1 MKRSR
6 RSVAISLFVALAVA
20 SVFVVA
26 IAGCSGSNDGA
37 STSALEG
44 LDASQVKDDDLKTLN
59 VGSDL
64 YPPFVYTDEYGDI
77 VGLDVEILT
86 EALARIGYKP
96 KYQLIDWEKKKEL
109 LASGEL
115 DCVMGSFSMTGRE
128 NEYRWAGPYL
138 ASRQVVAV
146 DPQSD
151 IYTLADLE
159 DKIVAVQSTTKPE
172 DILLNRIN
180 ENVPQIKELYSFSDG
195 SYLNPALVEGL
206 VDAIAA
212 HESSFLTYEKD
223 YGVTYRILDE
233 PLLEVGLGTAFD
245 INDTRGIDVKLT
257 HAYQEML
264 ADGTMERLVSKYF
277 DDPSPFLNM
286 EACHD
291 RCARPRCSGAGQ
303 SFGRG
308 MAPCRSAGDS
318 ALGCCRHDELRLH
331 DGPSRAALCRRCRLR
346 GDAEPFLR
354 CIQQRLYD
362 QKPDSRYGDRRRGCP
377 RYGARRFSG

>member
-20 SVFVVA
+20 CAFVVA
-26 IAGCSGSNDGA
+26 IAGCSGSNGRA

-44 LDASQVKDDDLKTLN
+44 LDASQAKDDNLKTLN

-96 KYQLIDWEKKKEL
+96 KYQLIDWEKKEEL

-159 DKIVAVQSTTKPE
+159 DKVVAVQSTTKPE
-172 DILLNRIN
+172 GILLNRTN
-180 ENVPQIKELYSFSDG
+180 ENVP
-195 SYLNPALVEGL
+195 
-206 VDAIAA
+206 
-212 HESSFLTYEKD
+212 H
-223 YGVTYRILDE
+223 
-233 PLLEVGLGTAFD
+233 
-245 INDTRGIDVKLT
+245 
-257 HAYQEML
+257 
-264 ADGTMERLVSKYF
+264 
-277 DDPSPFLNM
+277 
-286 EACHD
+286 
-291 RCARPRCSGAGQ
+291 
-303 SFGRG
+303 
-308 MAPCRSAGDS
+308 
-318 ALGCCRHDELRLH
+318 
-331 DGPSRAALCRRCRLR
+331 
-346 GDAEPFLR
+346 
-354 CIQQRLYD
+354 
-362 QKPDSRYGDRRRGCP
+362 
-377 RYGARRFSG
+377 

>member
-1 MKRSR
+1 MKKTS
-6 RSVAISLFVALAVA
+6 RSVAITLLLALAIVG
-20 SVFVVA
+20 VFGVA
-26 IAGCSGSNDGA
+26 IAGYSGSSNGGSA
-37 STSALEG
+37 SSEKSA
-44 LDASQVKDDDLKTLN
+44 ASHAKNASLKTLN

-64 YPPFVYTDEYGDI
+64 YPPFVYSDEYGNI

-109 LASGEL
+109 LANGEL

-146 DPQSD
+146 DPESD
-151 IYTLADLE
+151 IYTLADLK
-159 DKIVAVQSTTKPE
+159 DKVVAVQSTTKPE
-172 DILLNRIN
+172 DILLNSTN
-180 ENVPQIKELYSFSDG
+180 ENVPQIKELYSFSDR

-212 HESSFLTYEKD
+212 HESSLLTYEKD

-277 DDPSPFLNM
+277 DDPSPFLNV
-286 EACHD
+286 EGL
-291 RCARPRCSGAGQ
+291 S
-303 SFGRG
+303 
-308 MAPCRSAGDS
+308 
-318 ALGCCRHDELRLH
+318 
-331 DGPSRAALCRRCRLR
+331 
-346 GDAEPFLR
+346 
-354 CIQQRLYD
+354 
-362 QKPDSRYGDRRRGCP
+362 
-377 RYGARRFSG
+377 

>member
-1 MKRSR
+1 MVKRLLTIERERGSVCYYFFSLESVNRIVWSSMKRPR
-6 RSVAISLFVALAVA
+6 RSLAISLFVALAVVGA
-20 SVFVVA
+20 FVVA
-26 IAGCSGSNDGA
+26 IAGYFGSNDGT
-37 STSALEG
+37 STSAVEG
-44 LDASQVKDDDLKTLN
+44 PAEDVKDDSLKTLN

-64 YPPFVYTDEYGDI
+64 YPPFVYSDEYGDI

-128 NEYRWAGPYL
+128 SEYRWAGPYL

-146 DPQSD
+146 DPESD

-159 DKIVAVQSTTKPE
+159 GKVVAVQSTTKPE
-172 DILLNRIN
+172 SILLNRTN
-180 ENVPQIKELYSFSDG
+180 ESVPQIKELYSFSDR

-206 VDAIAA
+206 VDAIAS
-212 HESSFLTYEKD
+212 HESSLLTYEKD
-223 YGVTYRILDE
+223 YGATYRILDE

-286 EACHD
+286 EGL
-291 RCARPRCSGAGQ
+291 S
-303 SFGRG
+303 
-308 MAPCRSAGDS
+308 
-318 ALGCCRHDELRLH
+318 
-331 DGPSRAALCRRCRLR
+331 
-346 GDAEPFLR
+346 
-354 CIQQRLYD
+354 
-362 QKPDSRYGDRRRGCP
+362 
-377 RYGARRFSG
+377 

>member
-1 MKRSR
+1 MAEPR
-6 RSVAISLFVALAVA
+6 RLHQKAR
-20 SVFVVA
+20 
-26 IAGCSGSNDGA
+26 D
-37 STSALEG
+37 T
-44 LDASQVKDDDLKTLN
+44 SQVKDDNLKTLN

-96 KYQLIDWEKKKEL
+96 KYQLIDWEKKNEL

-138 ASRQVVAV
+138 ASRQAVAV

-159 DKIVAVQSTTKPE
+159 DKVVAVQSTTKPE
-172 DILLNRIN
+172 DILLNRAN
-180 ENVPQIKELYSFSDG
+180 ENVPQIKELYCFSDR

-212 HESSFLTYEKD
+212 HESSLLTYEKD

-264 ADGTMERLVSKYF
+264 ADGTMKRLVSKYF
-277 DDPSPFLNM
+277 DDPSPFLNI
-286 EACHD
+286 EGL
-291 RCARPRCSGAGQ
+291 S
-303 SFGRG
+303 
-308 MAPCRSAGDS
+308 
-318 ALGCCRHDELRLH
+318 
-331 DGPSRAALCRRCRLR
+331 
-346 GDAEPFLR
+346 
-354 CIQQRLYD
+354 
-362 QKPDSRYGDRRRGCP
+362 
-377 RYGARRFSG
+377 

>member
-6 RSVAISLFVALAVA
+6 RSVAISLFAALAVA
-20 SVFVVA
+20 SAFVVA
-26 IAGCSGSNDGA
+26 IAGYSGSSNGGSA
-37 STSALEG
+37 SSEKSA
-44 LDASQVKDDDLKTLN
+44 ASHAKNASLKTLN

-64 YPPFVYTDEYGDI
+64 YPPFVYSDAYGNI

-146 DPQSD
+146 DPESD
-151 IYTLADLE
+151 IYTLADLK
-159 DKIVAVQSTTKPE
+159 DKVVAVQSTTKPE
-172 DILLNRIN
+172 DILLNHTN
-180 ENVPQIKELYSFSDG
+180 ENVPQIKELYSFSDR

-212 HESSFLTYEKD
+212 HESSLLTYEKD

-233 PLLEVGLGTAFD
+233 PLQEVGLGTAFD

-257 HAYQEML
+257 HAYQKML
-264 ADGTMERLVSKYF
+264 ADGTMKRLVSKYF

-286 EACHD
+286 EGL
-291 RCARPRCSGAGQ
+291 S
-303 SFGRG
+303 
-308 MAPCRSAGDS
+308 
-318 ALGCCRHDELRLH
+318 
-331 DGPSRAALCRRCRLR
+331 
-346 GDAEPFLR
+346 
-354 CIQQRLYD
+354 
-362 QKPDSRYGDRRRGCP
+362 
-377 RYGARRFSG
+377 

>member
-1 MKRSR
+1 MKRPR

-20 SVFVVA
+20 CAFAVA

-44 LDASQVKDDDLKTLN
+44 LDASQAKDDDLKTLN

-159 DKIVAVQSTTKPE
+159 DKVVAVQSTTKPE
-172 DILLNRIN
+172 DILLNRTKKTFRRSKSSI
-180 ENVPQIKELYSFSDG
+180 VFRT
-195 SYLNPALVEGL
+195 
-206 VDAIAA
+206 A
-212 HESSFLTYEKD
+212 HT
-223 YGVTYRILDE
+223 
-233 PLLEVGLGTAFD
+233 
-245 INDTRGIDVKLT
+245 
-257 HAYQEML
+257 
-264 ADGTMERLVSKYF
+264 
-277 DDPSPFLNM
+277 
-286 EACHD
+286 
-291 RCARPRCSGAGQ
+291 
-303 SFGRG
+303 
-308 MAPCRSAGDS
+308 
-318 ALGCCRHDELRLH
+318 
-331 DGPSRAALCRRCRLR
+331 
-346 GDAEPFLR
+346 
-354 CIQQRLYD
+354 
-362 QKPDSRYGDRRRGCP
+362 
-377 RYGARRFSG
+377 

>member
-1 MKRSR
+1 MKRPR
-6 RSVAISLFVALAVA
+6 TPIAITILLALALVG
-20 SVFVVA
+20 VFGVA
-26 IAGCSGSNDGA
+26 IAGCSGLSDGA
-37 STSALEG
+37 QQDSFEKAS
-44 LDASQVKDDDLKTLN
+44 ASQVKDEDLKTLN

-64 YPPFVYTDEYGDI
+64 YPPFVYNDEYGNI

-109 LASGEL
+109 LANGEL

-146 DPQSD
+146 DPESD

-172 DILLNRIN
+172 GILLNRTN
-180 ENVPQIKELYSFSDG
+180 ENVPQIKELYCFSDR
-195 SYLNPALVEGL
+195 SCLNPALVEGL

-212 HESSFLTYEKD
+212 HESLLLTYEKD

-277 DDPSPFLNM
+277 DDPSPFLNV
-286 EACHD
+286 EGL
-291 RCARPRCSGAGQ
+291 S
-303 SFGRG
+303 
-308 MAPCRSAGDS
+308 
-318 ALGCCRHDELRLH
+318 
-331 DGPSRAALCRRCRLR
+331 
-346 GDAEPFLR
+346 
-354 CIQQRLYD
+354 
-362 QKPDSRYGDRRRGCP
+362 
-377 RYGARRFSG
+377 

>member
-1 MKRSR
+1 MSAIIFEIESVNRIVWSSMKRPR
-6 RSVAISLFVALAVA
+6 RSLAISLFVALAVVGA
-20 SVFVVA
+20 FVVA
-26 IAGCSGSNDGA
+26 IAGYFGSNDGT
-37 STSALEG
+37 STSAVEG
-44 LDASQVKDDDLKTLN
+44 PAEDVKDDSLKTLN

-64 YPPFVYTDEYGDI
+64 YPPFVYSDEYGDI

-86 EALARIGYKP
+86 EALGRIGYKP

-128 NEYRWAGPYL
+128 GEYRWAGPYL

-146 DPQSD
+146 DPESD

-159 DKIVAVQSTTKPE
+159 GRVVAVQSTTKPE
-172 DILLNRIN
+172 SILLNHTN
-180 ENVPQIKELYSFSDG
+180 ENVPQIKELYSFSDR

-212 HESSFLTYEKD
+212 HESSLLAYEKD
-223 YGVTYRILDE
+223 YGVTYRILSE

-286 EACHD
+286 EGL
-291 RCARPRCSGAGQ
+291 S
-303 SFGRG
+303 
-308 MAPCRSAGDS
+308 
-318 ALGCCRHDELRLH
+318 
-331 DGPSRAALCRRCRLR
+331 
-346 GDAEPFLR
+346 
-354 CIQQRLYD
+354 
-362 QKPDSRYGDRRRGCP
+362 
-377 RYGARRFSG
+377 

>member
-1 MKRSR
+1 MKRPR
-6 RSVAISLFVALAVA
+6 RSVSISLFVALAVA
-20 SVFVVA
+20 SAFVVA
-26 IAGCSGSNDGA
+26 IAGCSGSNGRA
-37 STSALEG
+37 SVSASKG
-44 LDASQVKDDDLKTLN
+44 PDATQVKDDDLKTLN

-128 NEYRWAGPYL
+128 NEYRWAGPY
-138 ASRQVVAV
+138 VAV
-146 DPQSD
+146 DSQSD

-172 DILLNRIN
+172 DILLNRTN

-233 PLLEVGLGTAFD
+233 PLLKVGLGTAFD

-277 DDPSPFLNM
+277 DDPSPFLNV
-286 EACHD
+286 EGL
-291 RCARPRCSGAGQ
+291 S
-303 SFGRG
+303 
-308 MAPCRSAGDS
+308 
-318 ALGCCRHDELRLH
+318 
-331 DGPSRAALCRRCRLR
+331 
-346 GDAEPFLR
+346 
-354 CIQQRLYD
+354 
-362 QKPDSRYGDRRRGCP
+362 
-377 RYGARRFSG
+377 

>member
-1 MKRSR
+1 MKKTC
-6 RSVAISLFVALAVA
+6 RSVAITLLLALAIVG
-20 SVFVVA
+20 VFGVA
-26 IAGCSGSNDGA
+26 IAGYSGSSNGGSA
-37 STSALEG
+37 SSEKSA
-44 LDASQVKDDDLKTLN
+44 ASHAKNASLKTLN

-64 YPPFVYTDEYGDI
+64 YPPFVYSDEYGNI

-109 LASGEL
+109 LANGEL

-146 DPQSD
+146 DPESD
-151 IYTLADLE
+151 IYTLADLK
-159 DKIVAVQSTTKPE
+159 DKVVAVQSTTKPE
-172 DILLNRIN
+172 GILLDSTN
-180 ENVPQIKELYSFSDG
+180 ENVPQIKELYSFSDR

-212 HESSFLTYEKD
+212 HESSLLTYEKD

-277 DDPSPFLNM
+277 DDPSPFLNV
-286 EACHD
+286 EGL
-291 RCARPRCSGAGQ
+291 S
-303 SFGRG
+303 
-308 MAPCRSAGDS
+308 
-318 ALGCCRHDELRLH
+318 
-331 DGPSRAALCRRCRLR
+331 
-346 GDAEPFLR
+346 
-354 CIQQRLYD
+354 
-362 QKPDSRYGDRRRGCP
+362 
-377 RYGARRFSG
+377 

>member
-1 MKRSR
+1 MKRPR
-6 RSVAISLFVALAVA
+6 RSAAISLFVALAVVGA
-20 SVFVVA
+20 FVVA
-26 IAGCSGSNDGA
+26 IAGCSGLNDGA
-37 STSALEG
+37 AASASEG
-44 LDASQVKDDDLKTLN
+44 AAASQVKDDNLKTLN

-64 YPPFVYTDEYGDI
+64 YPPFVYSNEYGDI
-77 VGLDVEILT
+77 VGLDVDILT
-86 EALARIGYKP
+86 EALGRIGYKP

-128 NEYRWAGPYL
+128 GEYRWAGPYL

-146 DPQSD
+146 DPESD

-159 DKIVAVQSTTKPE
+159 GRVVAVQSTTKPE
-172 DILLNRIN
+172 SILLNHTN
-180 ENVPQIKELYSFSDG
+180 ENVQIKELYSFSDR

-212 HESSFLTYEKD
+212 HESSLLTYEKD
-223 YGVTYRILDE
+223 YGVTYRILSE

-277 DDPSPFLNM
+277 DDPSPFLNV
-286 EACHD
+286 EGL
-291 RCARPRCSGAGQ
+291 S
-303 SFGRG
+303 
-308 MAPCRSAGDS
+308 
-318 ALGCCRHDELRLH
+318 
-331 DGPSRAALCRRCRLR
+331 
-346 GDAEPFLR
+346 
-354 CIQQRLYD
+354 
-362 QKPDSRYGDRRRGCP
+362 
-377 RYGARRFSG
+377 

>member
-1 MKRSR
+1 MKKTS
-6 RSVAISLFVALAVA
+6 RSVAITLLLALAIVG
-20 SVFVVA
+20 VFGVA
-26 IAGCSGSNDGA
+26 IAGYSGSSNGGSA
-37 STSALEG
+37 SSEKSA
-44 LDASQVKDDDLKTLN
+44 ASHAKNASLKTLN

-64 YPPFVYTDEYGDI
+64 YPPFVYSDEYGNI

-109 LASGEL
+109 LANGEL

-146 DPQSD
+146 DPESD
-151 IYTLADLE
+151 IYTLADLK
-159 DKIVAVQSTTKPE
+159 DKVVAVQSTTKPE
-172 DILLNRIN
+172 DILLNHTN
-180 ENVPQIKELYSFSDG
+180 ENVPQIKELYSFSDR

-212 HESSFLTYEKD
+212 HESSLLTYEKD

-277 DDPSPFLNM
+277 DDPSPFLNV
-286 EACHD
+286 EGL
-291 RCARPRCSGAGQ
+291 S
-303 SFGRG
+303 
-308 MAPCRSAGDS
+308 
-318 ALGCCRHDELRLH
+318 
-331 DGPSRAALCRRCRLR
+331 
-346 GDAEPFLR
+346 
-354 CIQQRLYD
+354 
-362 QKPDSRYGDRRRGCP
+362 
-377 RYGARRFSG
+377 

>member
-128 NEYRWAGPYL
+128 TNIVGPARTLRAARW
-138 ASRQVVAV
+138 SRSIPRA
-146 DPQSD
+146 
-151 IYTLADLE
+151 I
-159 DKIVAVQSTTKPE
+159 STRLP
-172 DILLNRIN
+172 ILRIR
-180 ENVPQIKELYSFSDG
+180 SWRFS
-195 SYLNPALVEGL
+195 P
-206 VDAIAA
+206 
-212 HESSFLTYEKD
+212 
-223 YGVTYRILDE
+223 
-233 PLLEVGLGTAFD
+233 P
-245 INDTRGIDVKLT
+245 
-257 HAYQEML
+257 
-264 ADGTMERLVSKYF
+264 
-277 DDPSPFLNM
+277 PSPRTF
-286 EACHD
+286 
-291 RCARPRCSGAGQ
+291 CSIA
-303 SFGRG
+303 
-308 MAPCRSAGDS
+308 
-318 ALGCCRHDELRLH
+318 
-331 DGPSRAALCRRCRLR
+331 
-346 GDAEPFLR
+346 
-354 CIQQRLYD
+354 
-362 QKPDSRYGDRRRGCP
+362 
-377 RYGARRFSG
+377 

>member
-1 MKRSR
+1 MKKTS
-6 RSVAISLFVALAVA
+6 RSVAITLLLALAIVG
-20 SVFVVA
+20 VFGVA
-26 IAGCSGSNDGA
+26 IAGYSGSSNGGSA
-37 STSALEG
+37 SSEKSA
-44 LDASQVKDDDLKTLN
+44 ASHAKNASLKTLN

-64 YPPFVYTDEYGDI
+64 YPPFVYSDEYGNI

-109 LASGEL
+109 LANGEL

-146 DPQSD
+146 DPESD
-151 IYTLADLE
+151 IYTLADLK
-159 DKIVAVQSTTKPE
+159 DKVVAVQSTTKPE
-172 DILLNRIN
+172 GILLNSTN
-180 ENVPQIKELYSFSDG
+180 ENVPQIKELYSFSDR

-212 HESSFLTYEKD
+212 HESSLPTYEKD

-277 DDPSPFLNM
+277 DDPSPFLNV
-286 EACHD
+286 EGL
-291 RCARPRCSGAGQ
+291 S
-303 SFGRG
+303 
-308 MAPCRSAGDS
+308 
-318 ALGCCRHDELRLH
+318 
-331 DGPSRAALCRRCRLR
+331 
-346 GDAEPFLR
+346 
-354 CIQQRLYD
+354 
-362 QKPDSRYGDRRRGCP
+362 
-377 RYGARRFSG
+377 

>member
-1 MKRSR
+1 MKRPR
-6 RSVAISLFVALAVA
+6 RPIAITLLIALALVGAFGVA
-20 SVFVVA
+20 MV
-26 IAGCSGSNDGA
+26 GCSGSSDSAKKA
-37 STSALEG
+37 SPEE
-44 LDASQVKDDDLKTLN
+44 ASVSQTKDDSLKTLN

-64 YPPFVYTDEYGDI
+64 YPPFVNNDEYGNI

-96 KYQLIDWEKKKEL
+96 NYQLIDWEKKKEL

-115 DCVMGSFSMTGRE
+115 DCVMGSFTMTGRE
-128 NEYRWAGPYL
+128 AEYRWAGPYL

-146 DPQSD
+146 DPESD

-172 DILLNRIN
+172 SILLNRLN
-180 ENVPQIKELYSFSDG
+180 ENVPHIKELYSFSDR

-212 HESSFLTYEKD
+212 HESSLLTYEKD

-257 HAYQEML
+257 KAYRDML

-277 DDPSPFLNM
+277 DDSTPFLNV
-286 EACHD
+286 EGL
-291 RCARPRCSGAGQ
+291 S
-303 SFGRG
+303 
-308 MAPCRSAGDS
+308 
-318 ALGCCRHDELRLH
+318 
-331 DGPSRAALCRRCRLR
+331 
-346 GDAEPFLR
+346 
-354 CIQQRLYD
+354 
-362 QKPDSRYGDRRRGCP
+362 
-377 RYGARRFSG
+377 

>member
-1 MKRSR
+1 MNRPR

-20 SVFVVA
+20 CAFAVA
-26 IAGCSGSNDGA
+26 KAGCSGSNDGA

-44 LDASQVKDDDLKTLN
+44 LDASQAKGDSLKTLN

-64 YPPFVYTDEYGDI
+64 YPPFVYTNEYGDI

-96 KYQLIDWEKKKEL
+96 KYQLIDWEKKNEL

-172 DILLNRIN
+172 GILLNRTN
-180 ENVPQIKELYSFSDG
+180 ESVPQIKELYCFSDR
-195 SYLNPALVEGL
+195 SCLNPALVEGL

-212 HESSFLTYEKD
+212 HESLLLTYEKD

-233 PLLEVGLGTAFD
+233 PLLEVGLDTAFD
-245 INDTRGIDVKLT
+245 INDMRGIDVKLT

-277 DDPSPFLNM
+277 DDPSPFLNV
-286 EACHD
+286 EGL
-291 RCARPRCSGAGQ
+291 S
-303 SFGRG
+303 
-308 MAPCRSAGDS
+308 
-318 ALGCCRHDELRLH
+318 
-331 DGPSRAALCRRCRLR
+331 
-346 GDAEPFLR
+346 
-354 CIQQRLYD
+354 
-362 QKPDSRYGDRRRGCP
+362 
-377 RYGARRFSG
+377 

>member
-1 MKRSR
+1 MKKTR
-6 RSVAISLFVALAVA
+6 RSVAITLLLVLAIVG
-20 SVFVVA
+20 VFGVA
-26 IAGCSGSNDGA
+26 IAGFSGSSNGGSA
-37 STSALEG
+37 SSEKSA
-44 LDASQVKDDDLKTLN
+44 ASHAKNASLKTLN

-64 YPPFVYTDEYGDI
+64 YPPFVYSDEYGNI

-109 LASGEL
+109 LANGEL

-146 DPQSD
+146 DPESD
-151 IYTLADLE
+151 IYTLADLK
-159 DKIVAVQSTTKPE
+159 DKVVAVQSTTKPE
-172 DILLNRIN
+172 GILLDSTN
-180 ENVPQIKELYSFSDG
+180 ENVPQIKELYSFSDR

-212 HESSFLTYEKD
+212 HESSLLTYEKD

-257 HAYQEML
+257 HAYQKML
-264 ADGTMERLVSKYF
+264 ADGTMKRLVSKYF
-277 DDPSPFLNM
+277 DDPSPFLNV
-286 EACHD
+286 EGL
-291 RCARPRCSGAGQ
+291 S
-303 SFGRG
+303 
-308 MAPCRSAGDS
+308 
-318 ALGCCRHDELRLH
+318 
-331 DGPSRAALCRRCRLR
+331 
-346 GDAEPFLR
+346 
-354 CIQQRLYD
+354 
-362 QKPDSRYGDRRRGCP
+362 
-377 RYGARRFSG
+377 

>member
-1 MKRSR
+1 MKKTR
-6 RSVAISLFVALAVA
+6 RSVAITLLLALAIVG
-20 SVFVVA
+20 VFGVA
-26 IAGCSGSNDGA
+26 IAGYSGSSNGGSA
-37 STSALEG
+37 SSEKSA
-44 LDASQVKDDDLKTLN
+44 ASHAKNASLKTLN

-64 YPPFVYTDEYGDI
+64 YPPFVYSDEYGNI

-109 LASGEL
+109 LANGEL

-146 DPQSD
+146 DPESD
-151 IYTLADLE
+151 IYTLADLK
-159 DKIVAVQSTTKPE
+159 DKVVAVQSTTKPE
-172 DILLNRIN
+172 GILLNSTN
-180 ENVPQIKELYSFSDG
+180 ENVPQIKELYSFSDR

-212 HESSFLTYEKD
+212 HESSLLTYEKD

-245 INDTRGIDVKLT
+245 INDARGIDVKLT

-277 DDPSPFLNM
+277 DDPSPFLNV
-286 EACHD
+286 EGL
-291 RCARPRCSGAGQ
+291 S
-303 SFGRG
+303 
-308 MAPCRSAGDS
+308 
-318 ALGCCRHDELRLH
+318 
-331 DGPSRAALCRRCRLR
+331 
-346 GDAEPFLR
+346 
-354 CIQQRLYD
+354 
-362 QKPDSRYGDRRRGCP
+362 
-377 RYGARRFSG
+377 

>member
-1 MKRSR
+1 MKKTR
-6 RSVAISLFVALAVA
+6 RSVAITLLLALAIVG
-20 SVFVVA
+20 VFGVA
-26 IAGCSGSNDGA
+26 IAGYSGSSNGGSA
-37 STSALEG
+37 SSEKSA
-44 LDASQVKDDDLKTLN
+44 ASHAKNASLKTLN

-64 YPPFVYTDEYGDI
+64 YPPFVYSDEYGNI

-109 LASGEL
+109 LANGEL

-146 DPQSD
+146 DPESD
-151 IYTLADLE
+151 IYTLADLK
-159 DKIVAVQSTTKPE
+159 DKVVAVQSTTKPE
-172 DILLNRIN
+172 GILLNSTN
-180 ENVPQIKELYSFSDG
+180 ENVPQIKELYSFSDR

-212 HESSFLTYEKD
+212 HESSLLTYEKD

-277 DDPSPFLNM
+277 DDPSLFLNV
-286 EACHD
+286 EGL
-291 RCARPRCSGAGQ
+291 S
-303 SFGRG
+303 
-308 MAPCRSAGDS
+308 
-318 ALGCCRHDELRLH
+318 
-331 DGPSRAALCRRCRLR
+331 
-346 GDAEPFLR
+346 
-354 CIQQRLYD
+354 
-362 QKPDSRYGDRRRGCP
+362 
-377 RYGARRFSG
+377 

>member
-1 MKRSR
+1 MKKTR
-6 RSVAISLFVALAVA
+6 RSVAITLLLALAIVG
-20 SVFVVA
+20 VFGVA
-26 IAGCSGSNDGA
+26 IAGFSGSSNGGSA
-37 STSALEG
+37 SSEKSA
-44 LDASQVKDDDLKTLN
+44 ASHAKNASLKTLN

-64 YPPFVYTDEYGDI
+64 YPPFVYSDEYGNI

-109 LASGEL
+109 LANGEL

-146 DPQSD
+146 DPESD
-151 IYTLADLE
+151 IYTLADLK
-159 DKIVAVQSTTKPE
+159 DKVVAVQSTTKPE
-172 DILLNRIN
+172 GILLNSTN
-180 ENVPQIKELYSFSDG
+180 ENVPQIKELYSFSDR

-206 VDAIAA
+206 VDAIAS
-212 HESSFLTYEKD
+212 HESSLLTYEKD

-264 ADGTMERLVSKYF
+264 ADGTMERLVSKY
-277 DDPSPFLNM
+277 L
-286 EACHD
+286 
-291 RCARPRCSGAGQ
+291 
-303 SFGRG
+303 
-308 MAPCRSAGDS
+308 
-318 ALGCCRHDELRLH
+318 ALL
-331 DGPSRAALCRRCRLR
+331 
-346 GDAEPFLR
+346 
-354 CIQQRLYD
+354 D
-362 QKPDSRYGDRRRGCP
+362 QD
-377 RYGARRFSG
+377 

>member
-1 MKRSR
+1 MKKTS
-6 RSVAISLFVALAVA
+6 RSVAITLLLALAIVG
-20 SVFVVA
+20 VFGVA
-26 IAGCSGSNDGA
+26 IAGYSGSSNGGSA
-37 STSALEG
+37 SSEKSA
-44 LDASQVKDDDLKTLN
+44 ASHAKNASLKTLN

-64 YPPFVYTDEYGDI
+64 YPPFVNSDEYGNI

-109 LASGEL
+109 LANGEL

-146 DPQSD
+146 DPESD
-151 IYTLADLE
+151 IYTLADLK
-159 DKIVAVQSTTKPE
+159 DKVVAVQSTTKPE
-172 DILLNRIN
+172 GILLNSTN
-180 ENVPQIKELYSFSDG
+180 ENVPQIKELYSFSDR

-212 HESSFLTYEKD
+212 HESSLLTYEKD

-277 DDPSPFLNM
+277 DDPSPFLNV
-286 EACHD
+286 EGL
-291 RCARPRCSGAGQ
+291 S
-303 SFGRG
+303 
-308 MAPCRSAGDS
+308 
-318 ALGCCRHDELRLH
+318 
-331 DGPSRAALCRRCRLR
+331 
-346 GDAEPFLR
+346 
-354 CIQQRLYD
+354 
-362 QKPDSRYGDRRRGCP
+362 
-377 RYGARRFSG
+377 

>member
-1 MKRSR
+1 MKKTR
-6 RSVAISLFVALAVA
+6 RSVAITLLLALAIVG
-20 SVFVVA
+20 VFGVA
-26 IAGCSGSNDGA
+26 IAGFSGSSNGGSA
-37 STSALEG
+37 SSEKSA
-44 LDASQVKDDDLKTLN
+44 ASHAKNASLKTLN

-64 YPPFVYTDEYGDI
+64 YPPFVYSDEYGNI

-109 LASGEL
+109 LANGEL

-146 DPQSD
+146 DPESD
-151 IYTLADLE
+151 IYTLADLK
-159 DKIVAVQSTTKPE
+159 DKVVAVQSTTKPE
-172 DILLNRIN
+172 GILLNSTN
-180 ENVPQIKELYSFSDG
+180 ENVPQIKELYSFSDR

-212 HESSFLTYEKD
+212 HESSLLTYEKD

-257 HAYQEML
+257 RAYQEML

-277 DDPSPFLNM
+277 DDPSPFLNV
-286 EACHD
+286 EGL
-291 RCARPRCSGAGQ
+291 S
-303 SFGRG
+303 
-308 MAPCRSAGDS
+308 
-318 ALGCCRHDELRLH
+318 
-331 DGPSRAALCRRCRLR
+331 
-346 GDAEPFLR
+346 
-354 CIQQRLYD
+354 
-362 QKPDSRYGDRRRGCP
+362 
-377 RYGARRFSG
+377 

>member
-1 MKRSR
+1 MKKTR
-6 RSVAISLFVALAVA
+6 RSVAITLLLALAIVG
-20 SVFVVA
+20 VFGVA
-26 IAGCSGSNDGA
+26 IAGYSGSSNGGSA
-37 STSALEG
+37 SSEKSA
-44 LDASQVKDDDLKTLN
+44 ASHAKNASLKTLN

-64 YPPFVYTDEYGDI
+64 YPPFVYSDEYGNI

-109 LASGEL
+109 LANGEL

-146 DPQSD
+146 DPESD
-151 IYTLADLE
+151 IYTLADLK
-159 DKIVAVQSTTKPE
+159 DKVVAVQSTTKPE
-172 DILLNRIN
+172 DILLNHTN
-180 ENVPQIKELYSFSDG
+180 ENVPQIKELYSFSDR

-212 HESSFLTYEKD
+212 HESSLLTYEKD

-233 PLLEVGLGTAFD
+233 PLLEGGLGTAFD

-277 DDPSPFLNM
+277 DDPSPFLNV
-286 EACHD
+286 EGL
-291 RCARPRCSGAGQ
+291 S
-303 SFGRG
+303 
-308 MAPCRSAGDS
+308 
-318 ALGCCRHDELRLH
+318 
-331 DGPSRAALCRRCRLR
+331 
-346 GDAEPFLR
+346 
-354 CIQQRLYD
+354 
-362 QKPDSRYGDRRRGCP
+362 
-377 RYGARRFSG
+377 

>member
-1 MKRSR
+1 MKKTR
-6 RSVAISLFVALAVA
+6 RSVAITLLLALAIVG
-20 SVFVVA
+20 VFGVA
-26 IAGCSGSNDGA
+26 IAGFSGSSNGGSA
-37 STSALEG
+37 SSEKSA
-44 LDASQVKDDDLKTLN
+44 ASHAKNASLKTLN

-64 YPPFVYTDEYGDI
+64 YPPFVYSDEYGNI

-109 LASGEL
+109 LANGEL

-128 NEYRWAGPYL
+128 NAYRWAGPYL

-146 DPQSD
+146 DPESD
-151 IYTLADLE
+151 IYTLADLK
-159 DKIVAVQSTTKPE
+159 DKVVAVQSTTKPE
-172 DILLNRIN
+172 GILLDSTN
-180 ENVPQIKELYSFSDG
+180 ENVPQIKELYSFSDR

-212 HESSFLTYEKD
+212 HESSLLTYEKD

-277 DDPSPFLNM
+277 DDPSPFLNV
-286 EACHD
+286 EGL
-291 RCARPRCSGAGQ
+291 S
-303 SFGRG
+303 
-308 MAPCRSAGDS
+308 
-318 ALGCCRHDELRLH
+318 
-331 DGPSRAALCRRCRLR
+331 
-346 GDAEPFLR
+346 
-354 CIQQRLYD
+354 
-362 QKPDSRYGDRRRGCP
+362 
-377 RYGARRFSG
+377 

>member
-1 MKRSR
+1 MKKTS
-6 RSVAISLFVALAVA
+6 RSVAITLLLALAIVG
-20 SVFVVA
+20 VFGVA
-26 IAGCSGSNDGA
+26 IAGYSGSSNGGSA
-37 STSALEG
+37 SSEKSA
-44 LDASQVKDDDLKTLN
+44 ASHAKNASLKTLN

-64 YPPFVYTDEYGDI
+64 YPPFVYSDEYGNI

-146 DPQSD
+146 DPESD
-151 IYTLADLE
+151 IYTLADLK
-159 DKIVAVQSTTKPE
+159 DKVVAVQSTTKPE
-172 DILLNRIN
+172 DILLNHTN
-180 ENVPQIKELYSFSDG
+180 ENVPQIKELYSFSDR

-212 HESSFLTYEKD
+212 HESSLLTYEKD

-257 HAYQEML
+257 HAYQKML
-264 ADGTMERLVSKYF
+264 ADGTMKRLVSKYF

-286 EACHD
+286 EGL
-291 RCARPRCSGAGQ
+291 S
-303 SFGRG
+303 
-308 MAPCRSAGDS
+308 
-318 ALGCCRHDELRLH
+318 
-331 DGPSRAALCRRCRLR
+331 
-346 GDAEPFLR
+346 
-354 CIQQRLYD
+354 
-362 QKPDSRYGDRRRGCP
+362 
-377 RYGARRFSG
+377 

>member
-1 MKRSR
+1 MKKTR
-6 RSVAISLFVALAVA
+6 RSVAITLLLALAIVG
-20 SVFVVA
+20 VFGVA
-26 IAGCSGSNDGA
+26 IAGYFGSSNGGSA
-37 STSALEG
+37 SSEKSA
-44 LDASQVKDDDLKTLN
+44 ASHAKNASLKTLN

-64 YPPFVYTDEYGDI
+64 YPPFVYSDEYGNI

-109 LASGEL
+109 LANGEL

-146 DPQSD
+146 DPESD
-151 IYTLADLE
+151 IYTLADLK
-159 DKIVAVQSTTKPE
+159 DKVVAVQSTTMPE
-172 DILLNRIN
+172 SILLNRLN
-180 ENVPQIKELYSFSDG
+180 GHVPQIKELYSFSDR
-195 SYLNPALVEGL
+195 SCLNPALVEGL

-212 HESSFLTYEKD
+212 HESSLLTYEKD

-277 DDPSPFLNM
+277 DDPSPFLNV
-286 EACHD
+286 EGL
-291 RCARPRCSGAGQ
+291 S
-303 SFGRG
+303 
-308 MAPCRSAGDS
+308 
-318 ALGCCRHDELRLH
+318 
-331 DGPSRAALCRRCRLR
+331 
-346 GDAEPFLR
+346 
-354 CIQQRLYD
+354 
-362 QKPDSRYGDRRRGCP
+362 
-377 RYGARRFSG
+377 

>member
-1 MKRSR
+1 MKKTR
-6 RSVAISLFVALAVA
+6 RSVAITLLLALAIVG
-20 SVFVVA
+20 VFGVA
-26 IAGCSGSNDGA
+26 IAGYSGSSNGGSA
-37 STSALEG
+37 SSEKSA
-44 LDASQVKDDDLKTLN
+44 ASHAKKASLKTLN

-64 YPPFVYTDEYGDI
+64 YPPFVYSDEYGNI

-109 LASGEL
+109 LANGEL

-146 DPQSD
+146 DPESD
-151 IYTLADLE
+151 IYTLADLK
-159 DKIVAVQSTTKPE
+159 DKVVAVQSTTKPE
-172 DILLNRIN
+172 GILLNSTN
-180 ENVPQIKELYSFSDG
+180 ENVPQIKELYSFSDR

-212 HESSFLTYEKD
+212 HESSLLIYEKD

-257 HAYQEML
+257 HAYREML

-277 DDPSPFLNM
+277 DDPSPFLNV
-286 EACHD
+286 EGL
-291 RCARPRCSGAGQ
+291 S
-303 SFGRG
+303 
-308 MAPCRSAGDS
+308 
-318 ALGCCRHDELRLH
+318 
-331 DGPSRAALCRRCRLR
+331 
-346 GDAEPFLR
+346 
-354 CIQQRLYD
+354 
-362 QKPDSRYGDRRRGCP
+362 
-377 RYGARRFSG
+377 

>member
-1 MKRSR
+1 MKKTR
-6 RSVAISLFVALAVA
+6 RSVAITLLLVLAIVG
-20 SVFVVA
+20 VFGVA
-26 IAGCSGSNDGA
+26 IAGYSGSSNGGSA
-37 STSALEG
+37 SSEKSA
-44 LDASQVKDDDLKTLN
+44 ASHAKNASLKTLN

-64 YPPFVYTDEYGDI
+64 YPPFVYSDEYGNI

-109 LASGEL
+109 LANGEL

-128 NEYRWAGPYL
+128 DEYRWAGPYL

-159 DKIVAVQSTTKPE
+159 GKVVAVQSTTKPE
-172 DILLNRIN
+172 SILLNRLN
-180 ENVPQIKELYSFSDG
+180 ENVPQIKELCSFSDR

-212 HESSFLTYEKD
+212 HESSLLTYEKD
-223 YGVTYRILDE
+223 YGVTYRILNE

-257 HAYQEML
+257 KAYRDML

-277 DDPSPFLNM
+277 DDPTPFLNV
-286 EACHD
+286 EGL
-291 RCARPRCSGAGQ
+291 S
-303 SFGRG
+303 
-308 MAPCRSAGDS
+308 
-318 ALGCCRHDELRLH
+318 
-331 DGPSRAALCRRCRLR
+331 
-346 GDAEPFLR
+346 
-354 CIQQRLYD
+354 
-362 QKPDSRYGDRRRGCP
+362 
-377 RYGARRFSG
+377 

>member
-1 MKRSR
+1 MKKTR
-6 RSVAISLFVALAVA
+6 RSVATTLLLALAIVG
-20 SVFVVA
+20 VFGVA
-26 IAGCSGSNDGA
+26 IAGYSGSSNGGSA
-37 STSALEG
+37 SSEKSA
-44 LDASQVKDDDLKTLN
+44 ASHAKNASLKTLN

-64 YPPFVYTDEYGDI
+64 YPPFVYSDEYGNI

-109 LASGEL
+109 LANGEL

-146 DPQSD
+146 DPESD
-151 IYTLADLE
+151 IYTLADLK
-159 DKIVAVQSTTKPE
+159 DKVVAVQSTTKPE
-172 DILLNRIN
+172 GILLNSTN
-180 ENVPQIKELYSFSDG
+180 ENVPQIKELYSFSDR

-212 HESSFLTYEKD
+212 HESSLLTYEKD

-277 DDPSPFLNM
+277 DDPSPFLNV
-286 EACHD
+286 EGL
-291 RCARPRCSGAGQ
+291 S
-303 SFGRG
+303 
-308 MAPCRSAGDS
+308 
-318 ALGCCRHDELRLH
+318 
-331 DGPSRAALCRRCRLR
+331 
-346 GDAEPFLR
+346 
-354 CIQQRLYD
+354 
-362 QKPDSRYGDRRRGCP
+362 
-377 RYGARRFSG
+377 

>member
-1 MKRSR
+1 MKKTR
-6 RSVAISLFVALAVA
+6 RSVAITLLLALAIVGVFGVA
-20 SVFVVA
+20 T
-26 IAGCSGSNDGA
+26 AGYSGSSNGGSA
-37 STSALEG
+37 SSEKSA
-44 LDASQVKDDDLKTLN
+44 ASHAKNASLKTLN

-64 YPPFVYTDEYGDI
+64 YPPFVYSDEYGNI

-109 LASGEL
+109 LANGEL

-146 DPQSD
+146 DPESD
-151 IYTLADLE
+151 IYTLADLK
-159 DKIVAVQSTTKPE
+159 DKVVAVQSTTKPE
-172 DILLNRIN
+172 DILLNRTN
-180 ENVPQIKELYSFSDG
+180 ENVPQIKELYSFSDR

-212 HESSFLTYEKD
+212 HESSLLTYEKD

-277 DDPSPFLNM
+277 DDPSPFLNV
-286 EACHD
+286 EGL
-291 RCARPRCSGAGQ
+291 S
-303 SFGRG
+303 
-308 MAPCRSAGDS
+308 
-318 ALGCCRHDELRLH
+318 
-331 DGPSRAALCRRCRLR
+331 
-346 GDAEPFLR
+346 
-354 CIQQRLYD
+354 
-362 QKPDSRYGDRRRGCP
+362 
-377 RYGARRFSG
+377 

>member
-1 MKRSR
+1 MKKTR
-6 RSVAISLFVALAVA
+6 RSVAITLLLALAIVG
-20 SVFVVA
+20 VFGVA
-26 IAGCSGSNDGA
+26 IAGYSGSSNGGSA
-37 STSALEG
+37 SSEKSA
-44 LDASQVKDDDLKTLN
+44 ASHAKKASLKTLN

-64 YPPFVYTDEYGDI
+64 YPPFVYSDEYGNI

-109 LASGEL
+109 LANGEL

-146 DPQSD
+146 DPESD
-151 IYTLADLE
+151 IYTLADLK
-159 DKIVAVQSTTKPE
+159 DKVVAVQSTTKPE
-172 DILLNRIN
+172 GILLNSTN
-180 ENVPQIKELYSFSDG
+180 ENVPQIKELYSFSDR

-212 HESSFLTYEKD
+212 HESSLLTYEKG

-257 HAYQEML
+257 HAYREML

-277 DDPSPFLNM
+277 DDPSPFLNV
-286 EACHD
+286 EGL
-291 RCARPRCSGAGQ
+291 S
-303 SFGRG
+303 
-308 MAPCRSAGDS
+308 
-318 ALGCCRHDELRLH
+318 
-331 DGPSRAALCRRCRLR
+331 
-346 GDAEPFLR
+346 
-354 CIQQRLYD
+354 
-362 QKPDSRYGDRRRGCP
+362 
-377 RYGARRFSG
+377 

>member
-233 PLLEVGLGTAFD
+233 PLLEVGLAPLSISTIRVAS
-245 INDTRGIDVKLT
+245 TSSSLMPTKKCL
-257 HAYQEML
+257 
-264 ADGTMERLVSKYF
+264 
-277 DDPSPFLNM
+277 P
-286 EACHD
+286 
-291 RCARPRCSGAGQ
+291 
-303 SFGRG
+303 
-308 MAPCRSAGDS
+308 MAPWNAWCQSTS
-318 ALGCCRHDELRLH
+318 MTLRH
-331 DGPSRAALCRRCRLR
+331 
-346 GDAEPFLR
+346 F
-354 CIQQRLYD
+354 
-362 QKPDSRYGDRRRGCP
+362 
-377 RYGARRFSG
+377 